1 MRNNILNTLILL
13 FFTLGFNSLV
23 FAQSANIRGFVY
35 ESESAE
41 PVIFTSV
48 LLKGTTYGAQTDVN
62 GYFSITKLP
71 AGSYTMMITM
81 LGHDTLQE
89 SITVK
94 DNEIVTKK
102 LYLKEIFC

>member
-1 MRNNILNTLILL
+1 MRITLFSAIAVIFLGLINLNK
-13 FFTLGFNSLV
+13 S

-48 LLKGTTYGAQTDVN
+48 ILKGTTYGAQTDVN

-71 AGSYTMMITM
+71 AGKLHFNGTM
-81 LGHDTLQE
+81 LGHDTL
-89 SITVK
+89 
-94 DNEIVTKK
+94 
-102 LYLKEIFC
+102 KEDINGKRWRNCN